1 MQGLIDR
8 RRGFWLWAVLAL
20 FTASAQ
26 AEEAVFL
33 VKLEESRSAVQGD
46 EQRKGLEVVDRRLQ
60 VDNLSM
66 WYHRLVDPQ
75 HGDQVK
81 SFAYGDYFMN
91 CRFGGFGNGGWDM
104 EYFIQVEVGY
114 PNGPS
119 WNLIQDVLQQGM
131 YVLEQQDRAVVDLVW
146 PVPPPPSAPGDG
158 GRLLLRL
165 VKWPGATRWAYLQ
178 VQLQAT
184 AGAEL
189 RRVRGSGYPGNTA
202 GPPERGRWAKTAR
215 QDGNLQTGATLEL
228 DPATEWAVA
237 MYNRHAQEEDANLAV
252 FLPEEIQAAQ
262 VNGTYS
268 VGLNLIPTPGRDT
281 LHLALGFYTGIPY
294 QEGNKRFLQEAA
306 QVRAALAALPWQPDF
321 ARMVDLD
328 AATREYAPLLE
339 LPGVRARMGAE
350 LDALL
355 NRVRQLQQALLAD
368 SRAGRPVDYAQVM
381 EFTQQIGRVRGLR
394 ERLYEAAVEALVE
407 SDRE

>member
-1 MQGLIDR
+1 MKSFLNR
-8 RRGFWLWAVLAL
+8 RRGLWLWAVLAL
-20 FTASAQ
+20 SPDPVGAG
-26 AEEAVFL
+26 EDLFL
-33 VKLEESRSAVQGD
+33 VQLQESRRAVQGD
-46 EQRKGLEVVDRRLQ
+46 EQRKGLEVVDRHLQ

-114 PNGPS
+114 PDGPS

-146 PVPPPPSAPGDG
+146 PVPPPPHAAGDG

-189 RRVRGSGYPGNTA
+189 RRVRVSGYPGNTS
-202 GPPERGRWAKTAR
+202 GPPERERWARTAR

-228 DPATEWAVA
+228 DPVNEWAVA

-268 VGLNLIPTPGRDT
+268 VGLNLIPAAGRDT
-281 LHLALGFYTGIPY
+281 LHLALGFYTGIPFK
-294 QEGNKRFLQEAA
+294 EGNERFLKEAA
-306 QVRAALAALPWQPDF
+306 RVRAALAAIQWQPDF

-328 AATREYAPLLE
+328 ATMREYAPLLD
-339 LPGVRARMGAE
+339 LPGVQARLGKE
-350 LDALL
+350 LEELL
-355 NRVRQLQQALLAD
+355 SRTRQLQQALLAD
-368 SRAGRPVDYAQVM
+368 SRAGRPIDYASVI
-381 EFTQQIGRVRGLR
+381 EFTRQIDQVRGLR

-407 SDRE
+407 SAQ